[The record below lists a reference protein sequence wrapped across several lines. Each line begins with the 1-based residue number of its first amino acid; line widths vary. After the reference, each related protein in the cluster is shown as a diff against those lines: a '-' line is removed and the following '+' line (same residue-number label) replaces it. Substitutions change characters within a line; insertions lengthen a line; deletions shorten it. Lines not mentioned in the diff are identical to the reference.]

1 MKIDEIK
8 NIVQQ
13 VFPKIEL
20 KYGYSKFAE
29 CTPYI
34 EYEETIYDKL
44 SEEDNETPLKEYC
57 PDAEYDHLSNSII
70 VYYPKMKSRKQ
81 IIQTLIHEY
90 QHYLQSPSWMT
101 RYYKMGYNYNNHP
114 YELAATAEEKNWNKL

>member
-8 NIVQQ
+8 EIVQQ

-34 EYEETIYDKL
+34 EYEESIYANSL
-44 SEEDNETPLKEYC
+44 EEDDVELTEQN
-57 PDAEYDHLSNSII
+57 PDAEYDYITNSII
-70 VYYPKMKSRKQ
+70 LYYPRLKNKKQ
-81 IIQTLIHEY
+81 VIQALIHEY

-101 RYYKMGYNYNNHP
+101 RYYKMGYDYNNHP
-114 YELAATAEEKNWNKL
+114 YELAATTEEKNWNKL

>member
-44 SEEDNETPLKEYC
+44 SEEDNETPLKEHC
-57 PDAEYDHLSNSII
+57 PDA
-70 VYYPKMKSRKQ
+70 
-81 IIQTLIHEY
+81 
-90 QHYLQSPSWMT
+90 
-101 RYYKMGYNYNNHP
+101 
-114 YELAATAEEKNWNKL
+114 